1 MPAPGKKIT
10 LPTGDVVEF
19 VETSDATN
27 GATVRMR
34 VLMKPGGLRAN
45 VHIHAKQ
52 DETFEVIS
60 GKLTYLLDGKE
71 NVAEAGSTVVLPH
84 GVPHQHYCNGPED
97 ALVMQTLT
105 PGLDFDYLLENII
118 GLAIH
123 GPHSPDSLF
132 QGLVWIRKMKGPI
145 YLPSLPIWFQRALA
159 AVVTPIA
166 YPLGYRAVYKRFSG
180 REW

>member
-1 MPAPGKKIT
+1 M
-10 LPTGDVVEF
+10 
-19 VETSDATN
+19 
-27 GATVRMR
+27 
-34 VLMKPGGLRAN
+34 
-45 VHIHAKQ
+45 
-52 DETFEVIS
+52 
-60 GKLTYLLDGKE
+60 
-71 NVAEAGSTVVLPH
+71 
-84 GVPHQHYCNGPED
+84 
-97 ALVMQTLT
+97 VMQTLT

-118 GLAIH
+118 GLAIN

-159 AVVTPIA
+159 AIVTPIA